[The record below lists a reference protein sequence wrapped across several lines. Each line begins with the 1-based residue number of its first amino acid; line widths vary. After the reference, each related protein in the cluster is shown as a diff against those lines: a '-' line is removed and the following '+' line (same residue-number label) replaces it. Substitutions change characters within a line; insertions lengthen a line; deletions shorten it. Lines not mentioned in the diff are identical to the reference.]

1 MELIDEGLLHTY
13 DEAIEKYVDAKEKI
27 NTGKAAAIALLN
39 SYSSKMNDIN
49 LLLRNYRYSSANI
62 VMRTAFENEIYI
74 RYIFE
79 RQNRRETRGTAYFY
93 SDFQKLSDYL
103 AHMDSTE
110 SFNSEDIINSINNSP
125 HIKALGPFRNL
136 NDYLNHFR
144 QHFRECFR
152 FNGNE
157 NTKGLRFRIFS
168 ESEPFQQCKID
179 KWKWYNDDK
188 KTPNFRSLVMRL
200 HCSDEYM
207 ALYSPTSDAIHS
219 DGLRSSLDVKKHSIT
234 ITEQYEPAM
243 LTFLEPALLII
254 LNTCN
259 NLLMIYKQSNNL
271 NTFENLPRTYI
282 LQIIDMEGVE
292 NNATTCTANQR

>member
-27 NTGKAAAIALLN
+27 STGKAAAIVLLN
-39 SYSSKMNDIN
+39 SYLSKMSDIN
-49 LLLRNYRYSSANI
+49 LLLRHHRYSSANI
-62 VMRTAFENEIYI
+62 VMRTAFENEVYI

-79 RQNRRETRGTAYFY
+79 RRNRLETRGTAYFY

-110 SFNSEDIINSINNSP
+110 SFNSEDIINSINSSP

-136 NDYLNHFR
+136 TDYLNHFR
-144 QHFRECFR
+144 QQFRKCFR

-157 NTKGLRFRIFS
+157 NTKGLRFQTFND
-168 ESEPFQQCKID
+168 SEPFQQCKID
-179 KWKWYNDDK
+179 KWKWYNDDN

-200 HCSDEYM
+200 HYSDEYM

-219 DGLRSSLDVKKHSIT
+219 DGLRSSLDVKKHRIT
-234 ITEQYEPAM
+234 ITEQYDPAM
-243 LTFLEPALLII
+243 LTFFRASVIDNIKYMQQSTNDLQSVTKLKHLREQAR
-254 LNTCN
+254 N
-259 NLLMIYKQSNNL
+259 IYVANYLYGRGKQS
-271 NTFENLPRTYI
+271 
-282 LQIIDMEGVE
+282 
-292 NNATTCTANQR
+292 